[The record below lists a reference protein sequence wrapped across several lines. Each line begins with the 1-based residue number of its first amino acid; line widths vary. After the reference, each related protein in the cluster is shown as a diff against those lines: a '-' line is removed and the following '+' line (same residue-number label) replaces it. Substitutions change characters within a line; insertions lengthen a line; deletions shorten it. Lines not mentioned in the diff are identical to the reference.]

1 MDLKFDYSIQDKIGF
16 YDTDLYNY
24 NTREEF
30 CKAENTI
37 SNTQPLTIQN
47 SDVRIK
53 VSSVCPR
60 SLDPVPM
67 VS

>member
-1 MDLKFDYSIQDKIGF
+1 MDLKFDYSIQDRIGF
-16 YDTDLYNY
+16 YDTDLYNF

-37 SNTQPLTIQN
+37 SNTMVLTIQN
-47 SDVRIK
+47 SDIRIK
-53 VSSVCPR
+53 VSTVCPR
-60 SLDPVPM
+60 SIDPVHM

>member
-1 MDLKFDYSIQDKIGF
+1 MDLKFDYSIQDTIGF
-16 YDTDLYNY
+16 YDTDLYNF

-37 SNTQPLTIQN
+37 SNTMVLTIQN
-47 SDVRIK
+47 SDIRIK
-53 VSSVCPR
+53 VSTVCPR
-60 SLDPVPM
+60 SIDPVHM